1 MMQRFIFLHGQVCWN
16 LNKYGEAINLF
27 KLSLKYGKIE
37 VMVYFYI
44 RDCYIKLDDE
54 DKAIEYED
62 YGIMLDKYSEYIG
75 LYEFSC

>member
-1 MMQRFIFLHGQVCWN
+1 MMQRFIF
-16 LNKYGEAINLF
+16 Y
-27 KLSLKYGKIE
+27 
-37 VMVYFYI
+37 MVKFV
-44 RDCYIKLDDE
+44 IKLDDE